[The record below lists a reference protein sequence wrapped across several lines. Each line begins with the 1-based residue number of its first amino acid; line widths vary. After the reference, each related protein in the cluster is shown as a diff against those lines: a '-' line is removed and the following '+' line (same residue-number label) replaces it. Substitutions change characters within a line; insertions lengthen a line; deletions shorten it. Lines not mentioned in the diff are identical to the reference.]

1 MAPPGEEFE
10 IKLQGAAADISALRR
25 SRLFA
30 SLRNSKATWERLIS
44 TYYDSPDGALQRAGA
59 SLRLREEAGGVVQTI
74 KQKGANG
81 GVVARLEDERA
92 LGPSDAFPMAPADA
106 ALAALIGG
114 APDLSPVAR
123 TVTDRWAVTLEKSR
137 TRIEAAFDVG
147 RAEAFREGKAAL
159 SAPLAEAELEL
170 LDGEPEVLFKVARL
184 CLEQGE
190 GRLRLAAASKEEQ
203 ARRLL
208 NGSPALEPEQNL
220 ALDATASVGG
230 AFVAALM
237 ASAVRVIEIAPAV
250 TDLRLSEGVHQ
261 MRVAL
266 RRLRAIVRVFREAI
280 DCDEIRRLARKA
292 RKFSSALGP
301 ARDWDVFLDQTLPP
315 FRARGYEPEG
325 VAAIE
330 ARAAS
335 LRADA
340 WDEAAAT
347 VNSLSF
353 NRFALDLLEAAH
365 LQDWRRE
372 AVPLCD
378 QQAVAFAARALDS
391 RLVEVRAT
399 ASAADAMKPAERHP
413 LRIALKKLRY
423 AAQTFRSLYPREQ
436 RKPYMA
442 AMARLQ
448 DALGAINDA
457 VVAQSL
463 ANEAAAGQ
471 GRAAARAAGFL
482 CGFRMAEAEAASQAI
497 SESWHAFDAMA
508 PFWREAPQPPS
519 W

>member
-1 MAPPGEEFE
+1 MANSGEELE

-30 SLRNSKATWERLIS
+30 SLRNSKSTWERLVS

-59 SLRLREEAGGVVQTI
+59 SLRLREEAGGLVQTI
-74 KQKGANG
+74 KHKSANG
-81 GVVARLEDERA
+81 GALARLEDERP
-92 LGPSDAFPMAPADA
+92 LGPADVFPIAPDDAT
-106 ALAALIGG
+106 LAALISG
-114 APDLSPVAR
+114 ADGLSPVAR
-123 TVTDRWAVTLEKSR
+123 TVTDRWAVTLEKQR

-147 RAEAFREGKAAL
+147 RAEAFKDGKTART
-159 SAPLAEAELEL
+159 APLAEAEFEL
-170 LDGEPEVLFKVARL
+170 LDGDPEILFKVARL
-184 CLEQGE
+184 CLDEGE
-190 GRLRLAAASKEEQ
+190 GRLRLAAASKEDQ

-220 ALDATASVGG
+220 ALDTAASAGDVFG
-230 AFVAALM
+230 AALM
-237 ASAVRVIEIAPAV
+237 ASAVRVIEVAPAV
-250 TDLRLSEGVHQ
+250 TDLRLPEGVHQ

-266 RRLRAIVRVFREAI
+266 RRLRAVVRVFRDAI
-280 DCDEIRRLARKA
+280 ECDEIRRLARKA
-292 RKFSSALGP
+292 RKFASALGP
-301 ARDWDVFLDQTLPP
+301 ARDWDVFLEMTLPP
-315 FRARGYEPEG
+315 FRARRYEPAG

-335 LRADA
+335 LRASA

-347 VNSLSF
+347 VSSLSF

-365 LQDWRRE
+365 VQEWRGG
-372 AVPLCD
+372 ASPLCD
-378 QQAVAFAARALDS
+378 EGAAAFAARALDT
-391 RLVEVRAT
+391 RLAEVRAT
-399 ASAADAMKPAERHP
+399 ASAADAMRPAERHP

-457 VVAQSL
+457 VVAQGL
-463 ANEAAAGQ
+463 ANEAAVGE
-471 GRAAARAAGFL
+471 GKAAARAAGFL

-497 SESWHAFDAMA
+497 SETWQAFDAMA
-508 PFWREAPQPPS
+508 PFWIEAAP
-519 W
+519 